1 MDGRGKGKR
10 FLLKP
15 IDKVRVRRVSNYP
28 GRNLR
33 ERRSSLVKV
42 KFHWPSL
49 SILGE
54 GRILF
59 LRLAEREKGGGGVAA
74 ATWIERGA
82 VNWGSPPRP

>member
-15 IDKVRVRRVSNYP
+15 IDKVPQGGMSNDP

-33 ERRSSLVKV
+33 ERRSSLVKD
-42 KFHWPSL
+42 KLYWPNPSN
-49 SILGE
+49 LGE
-54 GRILF
+54 GGIL
-59 LRLAEREKGGGGVAA
+59 LLILAEKWKGGSGVSA

-82 VNWGSPPRP
+82 INWGNPPRP

>member
-15 IDKVRVRRVSNYP
+15 IDKVLQGRMSNDP
-28 GRNLR
+28 GCNKR

-54 GRILF
+54 GRIL
-59 LRLAEREKGGGGVAA
+59 LLTLAEK
-74 ATWIERGA
+74 
-82 VNWGSPPRP
+82 

>member
-15 IDKVRVRRVSNYP
+15 IDKVRERRMSNDP

-42 KFHWPSL
+42 KFYWPSL
-49 SILGE
+49 SIVGE
-54 GRILF
+54 GRIL
-59 LRLAEREKGGGGVAA
+59 LLTLAEK
-74 ATWIERGA
+74 
-82 VNWGSPPRP
+82 